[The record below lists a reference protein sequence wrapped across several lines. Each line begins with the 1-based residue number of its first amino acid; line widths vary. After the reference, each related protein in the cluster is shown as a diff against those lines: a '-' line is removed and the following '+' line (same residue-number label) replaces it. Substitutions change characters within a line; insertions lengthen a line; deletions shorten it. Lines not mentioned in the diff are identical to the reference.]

1 MVNESLELAEIEL
14 RRFNVRLI
22 RHIASDL
29 PYLMVDRILV
39 EQVLVNLLRNAA
51 ESVDAAQRQA
61 PERSVELRVS
71 GSLYEGKN
79 GVEFSVQDSGNGIAP
94 EVMSRLYEAFYS
106 TKADGMGIGL
116 SLCRSIV
123 ESHRGRMT
131 AENLYNGSAVSGCR
145 FMFWLPVA

>member
-1 MVNESLELAEIEL
+1 
-14 RRFNVRLI
+14 
-22 RHIASDL
+22 
-29 PYLMVDRILV
+29 MVDRILI

-51 ESVDAAQRQA
+51 ESVDAAQRPA

-71 GSLYEGKN
+71 SSFYEGKK
-79 GVEFSVQDSGNGIAP
+79 GVEFSVQDTGNGIAP

-123 ESHRGRMT
+123 ESHRGRMA
-131 AENLYNGSAVSGCR
+131 AENLYNGLAVSGCR
-145 FMFWLPVA
+145 FLFWLPEG